1 MQPELS
7 ARRTSKWNTL
17 FVFRPRKKVK
27 YSVNY
32 LYWAVNNSDDDE
44 EDEES
49 EVETTVVLPLKSLRL
64 KS

>member
-1 MQPELS
+1 
-7 ARRTSKWNTL
+7 
-17 FVFRPRKKVK
+17 VK

-32 LYWAVNNSDDDE
+32 LYWAVNNSDDDD